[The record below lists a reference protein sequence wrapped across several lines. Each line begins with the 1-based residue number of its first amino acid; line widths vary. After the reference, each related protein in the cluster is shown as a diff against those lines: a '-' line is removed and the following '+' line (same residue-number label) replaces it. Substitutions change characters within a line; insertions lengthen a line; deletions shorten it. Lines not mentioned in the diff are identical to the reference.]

1 MRDDICTI
9 PVSEVFEEQDGC
21 PICRMY
27 NTVEERILD
36 YILGDAMMEP
46 DVRIATNKSGFCPK
60 HLHKMMGR
68 RGRLQLALMLETH
81 IKEVNDKIF
90 ERKLFNGPDKKAGK
104 IEKLSA
110 SCFICD
116 KINWGIEHMIDTIY
130 RLYEKEKDFR
140 NLFDSQP
147 QFCMPHYEMLISGAD
162 KRKMPKYHKE
172 FCESLTKITSD
183 YIKSLC
189 GDITKYC
196 MMYDYRTGGGKNA
209 DWGNSKTAVER
220 TVGFLNGETAEE

>member
-9 PVSEVFEEQDGC
+9 PVSEVFEEKDGC

-27 NTVEERILD
+27 NTVEQRILD

-46 DVRIATNKSGFCPK
+46 DVRIATNKSGFCPE
-60 HLHKMMGR
+60 HLHKMMNR

-90 ERKLFNGPDKKAGK
+90 QKKLFNGADKKAGK
-104 IEKLSA
+104 IERLSD

-116 KINWGIEHMIDTIY
+116 KINWGIEHMVDTIY

-172 FCESLTKITSD
+172 FCDSLTKITSD

-189 GDITKYC
+189 DDITKYC

-220 TVGFLNGETAEE
+220 TVGFLNGEIAEE